1 MNDMITATRNGGY
14 VHIGILTVVALLVG
28 MGVPVAA
35 ESADKSD
42 VGQLA
47 EQILEKTGV
56 RGGLIIHLGC
66 GDGRLTA
73 ALRTKACY
81 LVHGLD
87 DDPENVEKARQTL
100 LDLGVYGDVSV
111 DRFCGK
117 QLPYVD
123 NLVNLVVASGE
134 CQVASEE
141 IARVL
146 APNGV
151 ALVPAVSDQRSAISR
166 EEIRIGSRVWRRL
179 VKPWPK
185 EIDEWTHYLY
195 DESGNAVSQDMVVG
209 PPRHFQWTGSPRW
222 ARHHDRRA
230 SVSAMVSA
238 GGRIFYIFDEGST
251 ASIMLPPK
259 TVLIAR
265 DAFNGTIL
273 WKRDIPTWHTHLWPF
288 KSGPTQ
294 LQRRLVAIGDTV
306 YVTLGLDASLVAL
319 DAATGETVRTYG
331 DTFATEEVIASQG
344 VLFALVNEKPQN
356 YDDFKPED
364 VGIGAERDR
373 VMRDWPWNEKPRYI
387 VALDAETGRQ
397 MWNARTPVVP
407 LTLAVD
413 ADRIYF
419 HDGDKVVALDRK
431 TGAPLWSS
439 DPVERQAKVPTNI
452 TPTLVVYEDV
462 VLFYG
467 ATRKLTGVS
476 AKTGKV
482 LWTEPHP
489 RSGHYCPEDVLVAGG
504 LVWGGEIAGGRD
516 SGVFIGR
523 DPRTGEIKSQFP
535 PDIDIY
541 FMHQRCY
548 RSKATDRFL
557 IPGWTGTEYIDFR
570 NKHWVTNHW
579 VRSGC
584 IYGIMPCNG
593 LTYTTP
599 HDCACYMQAKLY
611 GFCAL
616 AAGRESKS
624 PPENRLERGPA
635 YDNAGSSLPVSGTVS
650 LDGKPAAGL
659 TVELQPKAGGSPLRG
674 VTDSNGRYEL
684 RGEVG
689 RNGAKPGEYTVTIIK
704 SDEADEWPTYRNDL
718 ARSGFTTA
726 SVSADLAT
734 KWKAKVGGRLSSVVV
749 ADGKLFVASVDT
761 HTVHALTADSGE
773 AVWSFTAGGRVDSP
787 PTIWNGRVLFGSADG
802 FVYCLQ
808 ASDGELAWRFRAG
821 PEDRR
826 MTSFEQVESV
836 WPVSGSVLVQDG
848 VVYCVAG
855 RSMFLD
861 GGLRYLRIDADSGKL
876 ISEVIFD
883 ENDPETGENL
893 QTHVEVR
900 NMPVGLPDVLS
911 SDGKFLYMRSQQFD
925 PEGKRASLV
934 QIKGSDLDRG
944 ADQQGPATHLFS
956 PTGFL
961 DDTWWHRS
969 YWVYG
974 QRFSEGAGGWPQAGK
989 FAPAGR
995 IMAVDDSNVYGFGR
1009 KPVYYRWRTPLEY
1022 HLFCAA
1028 KKPETVREPASPA
1041 PKAKPSSN
1049 ARPKAKARR
1058 TAKPRVQHPRYE
1070 WSRNIPFFVRAMV
1083 LADKTLFIAGPP
1095 DVVDEE
1101 EAFRRVGDPEMDA
1114 KLAEQDA
1121 VLNGAKGTLLWA
1133 VSAETG
1139 DKLAEYKFD
1148 CLPVF
1153 DSLIATK
1160 GHLYVSTTDGEVVCF
1175 AGND

>member
-1 MNDMITATRNGGY
+1 MIKTTRNGRLLSVGLL
-14 VHIGILTVVALLVG
+14 IAAILVVGVG
-28 MGVPVAA
+28 VSSATVAA
-35 ESADKSD
+35 DKTDND
-42 VGQLA
+42 VLA
-47 EQILEKTGV
+47 KQILEETGV
-56 RGGLIIHLGC
+56 PGGLIVHLGC
-66 GDGRLTA
+66 GDGKLTA
-73 ALRTKACY
+73 ALRAKDCY
-81 LVHGLD
+81 LVQGLD
-87 DDPENVEKARQTL
+87 AAPENVEKARRHIRSKGL
-100 LDLGVYGDVSV
+100 YGDVSV
-111 DRFCGK
+111 DRFDGK

-123 NLVNLVVASGE
+123 NLVNLIVASGE
-134 CQVASEE
+134 CQVPSEE

-151 ALVPAVSDQRSAISR
+151 SLVLNRQS
-166 EEIRIGSRVWRRL
+166 EIDNRKW
-179 VKPWPK
+179 VKPRPK
-185 EIDEWTHYLY
+185 EIDDWTHYLY

-230 SVSAMVSA
+230 SASAMVSA

-294 LQRRLVAIGDTV
+294 LQRRLVAIGEVV
-306 YVTLGLDASLVAL
+306 YVTLGLDAPLVAL
-319 DAATGETVRTYG
+319 DAVTGETVRTYE
-331 DTFATEEVIASQG
+331 DSLATEEVIASQG
-344 VLFALVNEKPQN
+344 VLFLLVNKEPQK
-356 YDDFKPED
+356 YDDFRPED

-373 VMRDWPWNEKPRYI
+373 VMRDWPWNEKPRHV
-387 VALDAETGRQ
+387 VALDAGTGKHL
-397 MWNARTPVVP
+397 WNTETPVVP

-413 ADRIYF
+413 ADRVYL

-431 TGAPLWSS
+431 TGDQLWSS
-439 DPVERQAKVPTNI
+439 APVDRQEKVPTNI
-452 TPTLVVYEDV
+452 TPTVVVHEDV

-467 ATRKLTGVS
+467 ATRKLTGLS
-476 AKTGKV
+476 AKTGEV

-516 SGVFIGR
+516 SGVFVGR

-570 NKHWVTNHW
+570 NEHWVTNHW
-579 VRSGC
+579 VRGGC
-584 IYGIMPCNG
+584 IYGVMPCNG

-599 HDCACYMQAKLY
+599 HACACYMQAKLY

-616 AAGRESKS
+616 AAERESKS
-624 PPENRLERGPA
+624 QPKERLEKGPA
-635 YDNAGSSLPVSGTVS
+635 FGAVSGQQSAVS
-650 LDGKPAAGL
+650 
-659 TVELQPKAGGSPLRG
+659 E
-674 VTDSNGRYEL
+674 
-684 RGEVG
+684 
-689 RNGAKPGEYTVTIIK
+689 
-704 SDEADEWPTYRNDL
+704 DEWPTYRCVP
-718 ARSGFTTA
+718 ARSGYTTQT
-726 SVSADLAT
+726 VSADLNA
-734 KWKAKVGGRLSSVVV
+734 KWTAKLGGRLSSVVV
-749 ADGKLFVASVDT
+749 ADAKLFVASVDT
-761 HTVHALTADSGE
+761 HTVHALAADSGE
-773 AVWSFTAGGRVDSP
+773 AVWSFAAGGRVDSP
-787 PTIWNGRVLFGSADG
+787 PTIWKGRVLFGCADG
-802 FVYCLQ
+802 YVYCLR

-861 GGLRYLRIDADSGKL
+861 GGLRYLRIDAESGKL

-900 NMPVGLPDVLS
+900 NMPVGLPDILS
-911 SDGKFLYMRSQQFD
+911 SDGESLYMRSQQFD
-925 PEGKRASLV
+925 MEGKRSSLV
-934 QIKGSDLDRG
+934 QIKGTDANRG

-995 IMAVDDSNVYGFGR
+995 IMAMNDSNVYGFGR
-1009 KPVYYRWRTPLEY
+1009 KPVYYKWRTPLEY
-1022 HLFCAA
+1022 HLFSAG
-1028 KKPETVREPASPA
+1028 KKPEIVRQAVGPA
-1041 PKAKPSSN
+1041 PKAKPGSKP
-1049 ARPKAKARR
+1049 AAKRR
-1058 TAKPRVQHPRYE
+1058 AGPRVQHPHYE
-1070 WSRNIPFFVRAMV
+1070 WSRTIPFFVRAMV
-1083 LADKTLFIAGPP
+1083 LADKTLFIVGPP

-1101 EAFRRVGDPEMDA
+1101 EAFRRVGDPDMDA

-1121 VLNGAKGTLLWA
+1121 VLNGSRGALLWA
-1133 VSAETG
+1133 VSAENG
-1139 DKLAEYKFD
+1139 DKLAEHKLD

-1160 GHLYVSTTDGEVVCF
+1160 GHLYMATTDGQILCF
-1175 AGND
+1175 RGSE

>member
-1 MNDMITATRNGGY
+1 MMMQATRNNSFPRMVIYLAAFSFVVVGVLGA
-14 VHIGILTVVALLVG
+14 GETSGKDDEEKLAQQILK
-28 MGVPVAA
+28 
-35 ESADKSD
+35 ESD
-42 VGQLA
+42 VQ
-47 EQILEKTGV
+47 
-56 RGGLIIHLGC
+56 GGLIVHLGC
-66 GDGRLTA
+66 GDGKLTA
-73 ALRTKACY
+73 ALRTKDCY

-87 DDPENVEKARQTL
+87 TDAEKVRQARETIES
-100 LDLGVYGDVSV
+100 LGVYGNVSA

-117 QLPYVD
+117 RLPYVG
-123 NLVNLVVASGE
+123 NLVNLLVAQDLGDITMDE
-134 CQVASEE
+134 VM
-141 IARVL
+141 RVL
-146 APNGV
+146 CPNGV
-151 ALVPAVSDQRSAISR
+151 AY
-166 EEIRIGSRVWRRL
+166 IRDGDAWKKT
-179 VKPWPK
+179 VKPRPK

-195 DESGNAVSQDMVVG
+195 DESGNAVSQDMVGG
-209 PPRHFQWTGSPRW
+209 PPRRFQWTGSPRW

-273 WKRDIPTWHTHLWPF
+273 WKRSIPTWHTHLWPF

-294 LQRRLVAIGDTV
+294 LQRRLVAVGNVV
-306 YVTLGLDASLVAL
+306 YVTLGLDAPLVAL
-319 DAATGETVRTYG
+319 DAATGETVRTYEG
-331 DTFATEEVIASQG
+331 TFATEEVLASQG
-344 VLFALVNEKPQN
+344 VLFLLVNDKPQK
-356 YDDFKPED
+356 YDDFRPED

-373 VMRDWPWNEKPRYI
+373 VMRDWPWNEKPRNLL
-387 VALDAETGRQ
+387 ALDAETGKQ
-397 MWNARTPVVP
+397 LWKTETPVVP
-407 LTLAVD
+407 LTPAVD
-413 ADRIYF
+413 AERVYF
-419 HDGDKVVALDRK
+419 HDGDKIVALDRK
-431 TGAPLWSS
+431 TGDRLWSS
-439 DPVERQAKVPTNI
+439 DPVERQDKVPTNI

-467 ATRKLTGVS
+467 ATRKLSGIS

-482 LWTEPHP
+482 LWTGPHP

-523 DPRTGEIKSQFP
+523 DPRTGEVKSEFP

-548 RSKATDRFL
+548 RSKATDRYL

-579 VRSGC
+579 VRGGC
-584 IYGIMPCNG
+584 IYGVMPCNG

-616 AAGRESKS
+616 AAEERRAESRE
-624 PPENRLERGPA
+624 PRAEERLERGPA
-635 YDNAGSSLPVSGTVS
+635 YNDIQNPVSGV
-650 LDGKPAAGL
+650 
-659 TVELQPKAGGSPLRG
+659 QHH
-674 VTDSNGRYEL
+674 DS
-684 RGEVG
+684 
-689 RNGAKPGEYTVTIIK
+689 
-704 SDEADEWPTYRNDL
+704 WPTYRCDP

-734 KWKAKVGGRLSSVVV
+734 KWKAKIGGRLSSVVV

-761 HTVHALTADSGE
+761 HTVHALCAEAGE
-773 AVWSFTAGGRVDSP
+773 PIWSFTAGGRVDSP
-787 PTIWNGRVLFGSADG
+787 PTIWKGRVLFGCADG
-802 FVYCLQ
+802 YVYCLRG
-808 ASDGELAWRFRAG
+808 SDGEMAWRFRAG

-861 GGLRYLRIDADSGKL
+861 GGLRYLRIDAESGKL

-883 ENDPETGENL
+883 ERDPETGKNL
-893 QTHVEVR
+893 QVHVEVR

-911 SDGKFLYMRSQQFD
+911 SDGKSLYMRSQQFD
-925 PEGKRASLV
+925 VDGKRGSLV

-944 ADQQGPATHLFS
+944 ADQQGAAAHLFS

-995 IMAVDDSNVYGFGR
+995 IMAMDDSNVYGFGR
-1009 KPVYYRWRTPLEY
+1009 KPVYYKWRTPLEY
-1022 HLFCAA
+1022 HLFAA
-1028 KKPETVREPASPA
+1028 DKVPEIVRDPVGPA
-1041 PKAKPSSN
+1041 PKAKASTKPR
-1049 ARPKAKARR
+1049 AKAKRR
-1058 TAKPRVQHPRYE
+1058 AGPRVQHPRYE
-1070 WSRNIPFFVRAMV
+1070 WSCSVPLFVRAMV
-1083 LADKTLFIAGPP
+1083 LAGKTLFIAGPP
-1095 DVVDEE
+1095 DILDEE
-1101 EAFRRVGDPEMDA
+1101 EAFRRVGDPKMDT

-1121 VLNGAKGTLLWA
+1121 VLNGERGAALWA
-1133 VSAETG
+1133 VSAEDG
-1139 DKLAEYKFD
+1139 KKLAEYQLD
-1148 CLPVF
+1148 SLPVF
-1153 DSLIATK
+1153 DSLIATD
-1160 GHLYVSTTDGEVVCF
+1160 GRLYLATTDGEIICF
-1175 AGND
+1175 RGSE

>member
-1 MNDMITATRNGGY
+1 MMIQATRSDSFPR
-14 VHIGILTVVALLVG
+14 IGVLLVATLF
-28 MGVPVAA
+28 VAA
-35 ESADKSD
+35 GVLDAGETPDKNDADM
-42 VGQLA
+42 LA
-47 EQILEKTGV
+47 QRILKEAGV
-56 RGGLIIHLGC
+56 QGGLIVHLGC
-66 GDGRLTA
+66 GDGKLTA
-73 ALRTKACY
+73 ALRAKDCY

-87 DDPENVEKARQTL
+87 TDAEKVQEARRHIQS
-100 LDLGVYGDVSV
+100 LGVYGNVAV
-111 DRFCGK
+111 DQFCGK
-117 QLPYVD
+117 RLPYVD

-134 CQVASEE
+134 CQVPRDE

-151 ALVPAVSDQRSAISR
+151 AFFTNRKS
-166 EEIRIGSRVWRRL
+166 EIEDRKW
-179 VKPWPK
+179 VKPRPK

-222 ARHHDRRA
+222 SRHHDRRA

-273 WKRDIPTWHTHLWPF
+273 WKRSIPTWHTHLWPF

-294 LQRRLVAIGDTV
+294 LQRRLVAVGDVV
-306 YVTLGLDASLVAL
+306 YVTLGLDAPLVAL
-319 DAATGETVRTYG
+319 DAATGQTVRTYEG
-331 DTFATEEVIASQG
+331 TFATEEVIAAQG
-344 VLFALVNEKPQN
+344 VLFLLVNDKPQK

-364 VGIGAERDR
+364 VGIGVERDR
-373 VMRDWPWNEKPRYI
+373 VMRDWPWNEKPRHV
-387 VALDAETGRQ
+387 VALDAETGERL
-397 MWNARTPVVP
+397 WKTESPIVP
-407 LTLAVD
+407 LTPAVD
-413 ADRIYF
+413 ADRVYF
-419 HDGDKVVALDRK
+419 HDGEKVIALDRK
-431 TGAPLWSS
+431 TGDQLWNS
-439 DPVERQAKVPTNI
+439 DPVERQEKVPTNI
-452 TPTLVVYEDV
+452 TPTLVIYEDV

-467 ATRKLTGVS
+467 ATRKLSGIS
-476 AKTGKV
+476 AKTGEV
-482 LWTEPHP
+482 LWTESHP

-535 PDIDIY
+535 PDINIF

-548 RSKATDRFL
+548 RSKATDRYL

-570 NKHWVTNHW
+570 NKHWITNHW

-584 IYGIMPCNG
+584 IYGVMPCNG

-616 AAGRESKS
+616 APEDKSKSRKVKESKS
-624 PPENRLERGPA
+624 PSENRIERGPA
-635 YDNAGSSLPVSGTVS
+635 YDSVVVSGSITLNGEPVP
-650 LDGKPAAGL
+650 GA
-659 TVELQPKAGGSPLRG
+659 TVEFQPEGGGSPSRG
-674 VTDSNGRYEL
+674 VTNAKGRYEL
-684 RGEVG
+684 RDITP
-689 RNGAKPGEYTVTIIK
+689 NP
-704 SDEADEWPTYRNDL
+704 DDWPTYRHDL
-718 ARSGFTTA
+718 ARSGFTSVAVPSDLKTA
-726 SVSADLAT
+726 
-734 KWKAKVGGRLSSVVV
+734 WQAKLGGRLSSVVV

-761 HTVHALTADSGE
+761 HTVHAFCADAGE
-773 AVWSFTAGGRVDSP
+773 PMWSFTAGGRVDSP
-787 PTIWNGRVLFGSADG
+787 PTIWKGRVLFGCGDG
-802 FVYCLQ
+802 YVYCLR
-808 ASDGELAWRFRAG
+808 ASDGEMAWRFRAG

-826 MTSFEQVESV
+826 ITSFEQVESV

-861 GGLRYLRIDADSGKL
+861 GGLRYLRIDAESGKL

-883 ENDPETGENL
+883 ERDPETGENL
-893 QTHVEVR
+893 QSHVEVR

-911 SDGKFLYMRSQQFD
+911 SDGKFLYMRSQQFNL
-925 PEGKRASLV
+925 EGKRGSLA

-944 ADQQGPATHLFS
+944 ADQQGSAAHLFS

-995 IMAVDDSNVYGFGR
+995 IMAMDDSNVYGFGR
-1009 KPVYYRWRTPLEY
+1009 KPVYYKWRTPLEY
-1022 HLFCAA
+1022 HLFAA
-1028 KKPETVREPASPA
+1028 SKVPEIVREPVRPA
-1041 PKAKPSSN
+1041 PKAKASSKTN
-1049 ARPKAKARR
+1049 PKARR
-1058 TAKPRVQHPRYE
+1058 RAGPRIQHPRYE
-1070 WSRNIPFFVRAMV
+1070 WSCSVPLFVRAMV

-1095 DVVDEE
+1095 DILDEE
-1101 EAFRRVGDPEMDA
+1101 EAFRRVGDPKMDE

-1121 VLNGAKGTLLWA
+1121 VLNGEKGAVLWA
-1133 VSAETG
+1133 VSAEDG
-1139 DKLAEYKFD
+1139 KKLAEHKLD
-1148 CLPVF
+1148 SLPVF
-1153 DSLIATK
+1153 DSLIATD
-1160 GHLYVSTTDGEVVCF
+1160 GRLYLATTDGEIICF
-1175 AGND
+1175 QGNK

>member
-1 MNDMITATRNGGY
+1 MTTATRNGGLLH
-14 VHIGILTVVALLVG
+14 VGILTTAALLVG
-28 MGVPVAA
+28 IGMPITAQ
-35 ESADKSD
+35 SADKTDKWSAT
-42 VGQLA
+42 A
-47 EQILEKTGV
+47 EELLEETGV
-56 RGGLIIHLGC
+56 PGGLIVHLGC
-66 GDGRLTA
+66 GDGKLTA
-73 ALRTKACY
+73 ALRTKDCY

-87 DDPENVEKARQTL
+87 DDPENIEKARKTL
-100 LDLGVYGDVSV
+100 LDLGVYGNVSV

-123 NLVNLVVASGE
+123 NLVNLVVVDKRCEMRDAG
-134 CQVASEE
+134 SEMLR
-141 IARVL
+141 IL
-146 APNGV
+146 APRGV
-151 ALVPAVSDQRSAISR
+151 AVVREKGNEAWLSRIPHPVS
-166 EEIRIGSRVWRRL
+166 RIGDGFAMFT
-179 VKPWPK
+179 KPLPP

-288 KSGPTQ
+288 KSGPAQ
-294 LQRRLVAIGDTV
+294 LQRRLVAIGEVV
-306 YVTLGLDASLVAL
+306 YVTLGLDAPLLAL
-319 DAATGETVRTYG
+319 DAVTGETVRTYK
-331 DTFATEEVIASQG
+331 DTFATEEIVASEG
-344 VLFALVNEKPQN
+344 VLFALVNEKPQE
-356 YDDFKPED
+356 YDDFRPED

-373 VMRDWPWNEKPRYI
+373 VMRDWPWNEEPRHV
-387 VALDAETGRQ
+387 VAMDSETGKHL
-397 MWNARTPVVP
+397 WKAETPVVP

-413 ADRIYF
+413 ADRVYL

-431 TGAPLWSS
+431 TGDKLWSS
-439 DPVERQAKVPTNI
+439 VSVERQPKVPSNI
-452 TPTLVVYEDV
+452 TPTLVIHEDV

-467 ATRKLTGVS
+467 VTRKLTGVC

-616 AAGRESKS
+616 AAGRKSKS
-624 PPENRLERGPA
+624 GKVETSKSLPAERLEKGPA
-635 YDNAGSSLPVSGTVS
+635 HGVDVAGTVT
-650 LDGKPAAGL
+650 LDGKPIPGANI
-659 TVELQPKAGGSPLRG
+659 QYDPDDGGSPARG
-674 VTDSNGRYEL
+674 VTDAKGRFKL
-684 RGEVG
+684 RT
-689 RNGAKPGEYTVTIIK
+689 APGNYRITI
-704 SDEADEWPTYRNDL
+704 STEDETAREDNSLGDWPTYRNDS
-718 ARSGFTTA
+718 ARSGFTTT
-726 SVSADLAT
+726 SVSADLET
-734 KWKAKVGGRLSSVVV
+734 KWKAELGGRLSSVVV

-761 HTVHALTADSGE
+761 HTVHALAADSGE
-773 AVWSFTAGGRVDSP
+773 AAWSFTAGGRVDSP
-787 PTIWNGRVLFGSADG
+787 PTIWKGRVLFGCADG
-802 FVYCLQ
+802 FVYCLR

-836 WPVSGSVLVQDG
+836 WPVSGSVLVQAG

-861 GGLRYLRIDADSGKL
+861 GGLRYLRIDAESGKL
-876 ISEVIFD
+876 ISEVFFD
-883 ENDPETGENL
+883 
-893 QTHVEVR
+893 
-900 NMPVGLPDVLS
+900 
-911 SDGKFLYMRSQQFD
+911 
-925 PEGKRASLV
+925 
-934 QIKGSDLDRG
+934 
-944 ADQQGPATHLFS
+944 
-956 PTGFL
+956 
-961 DDTWWHRS
+961 
-969 YWVYG
+969 
-974 QRFSEGAGGWPQAGK
+974 
-989 FAPAGR
+989 
-995 IMAVDDSNVYGFGR
+995 
-1009 KPVYYRWRTPLEY
+1009 
-1022 HLFCAA
+1022 
-1028 KKPETVREPASPA
+1028 
-1041 PKAKPSSN
+1041 
-1049 ARPKAKARR
+1049 
-1058 TAKPRVQHPRYE
+1058 
-1070 WSRNIPFFVRAMV
+1070 
-1083 LADKTLFIAGPP
+1083 
-1095 DVVDEE
+1095 
-1101 EAFRRVGDPEMDA
+1101 
-1114 KLAEQDA
+1114 
-1121 VLNGAKGTLLWA
+1121 
-1133 VSAETG
+1133 
-1139 DKLAEYKFD
+1139 
-1148 CLPVF
+1148 
-1153 DSLIATK
+1153 
-1160 GHLYVSTTDGEVVCF
+1160 
-1175 AGND
+1175 